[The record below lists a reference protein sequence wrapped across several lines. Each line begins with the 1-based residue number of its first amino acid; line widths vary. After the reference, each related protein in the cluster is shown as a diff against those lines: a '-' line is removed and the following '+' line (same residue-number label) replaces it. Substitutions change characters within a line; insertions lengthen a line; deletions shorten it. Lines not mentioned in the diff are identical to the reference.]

1 MMTEKIG
8 WIKFLEWNL
17 QNVFFYFP
25 SFAVN
30 IESYT
35 ALHYSGTAAMLHE
48 SLCSNIPGYRTDV
61 NWCRTPVRWRA
72 T

>member
-35 ALHYSGTAAMLHE
+35 A
-48 SLCSNIPGYRTDV
+48 
-61 NWCRTPVRWRA
+61 
-72 T
+72 